1 MEEYPK
7 LAVNSKNIHITRRG
21 FSPKQL
27 MFGKQGVVPVIMDGN
42 PASIEPVTEN
52 DGFRRG
58 LMNGQRAEELYKNV
72 DAIERIQKAPVQKTQ
87 GYSVHRYVKGEQAL
101 FNEEGKTR

>member
-1 MEEYPK
+1 MVCYSSHHYTCDIIIDKQMEEYPK

-58 LMNGQRAEELYKNV
+58 LMNGHRAEELYKNV
-72 DAIERIQKAPVQKTQ
+72 EFKMLRID
-87 GYSVHRYVKGEQAL
+87 
-101 FNEEGKTR
+101 